1 MMNKRIGII
10 AGMGDL
16 PGRAATEAKRL
27 GHDVYVVGIKQI
39 ANQTLKDVASDWIE
53 VRLGELGKLIGYFQK
68 NQISE
73 VIMLGK
79 IPKINLFS
87 TQILPDFEMMKALAG
102 IKDWKDDSLLGA
114 VAKAIEDH
122 GIKILDS
129 TIYLASMFAAP
140 GLLFGK
146 KLSEEQLQDVI
157 FGWKV
162 GKALGGLDV
171 GQTVVV
177 KSKSVMALEAIEGT
191 DEAIRRGATYAA
203 AGAVVIKI
211 AKPNQDMRFD
221 VPVIGPGTLKVM
233 QECKAS
239 VLAVQSGKTLLIDK
253 EQSFQIAKSGKIT
266 IIGIAEND
274 PILMEK

>member
-177 KSKSVMALEAIEGT
+177 KSKSVMAL
-191 DEAIRRGATYAA
+191 
-203 AGAVVIKI
+203 
-211 AKPNQDMRFD
+211 
-221 VPVIGPGTLKVM
+221 
-233 QECKAS
+233 
-239 VLAVQSGKTLLIDK
+239 
-253 EQSFQIAKSGKIT
+253 
-266 IIGIAEND
+266 
-274 PILMEK
+274 